1 MKTSNELKQL
11 RANKLAEVEALV
23 QKAQDEKRE
32 FTQEEETRFNAIKLE
47 IETLKGDVQKA
58 EEREELLRASAE
70 ARRAGGFADPV
81 GNPSQF
87 SKKEEKELRN
97 FKFTNMVRH
106 LMNPAQHPLEGVE
119 KEVLQEGLN
128 EARSL
133 QVPSGGFRIPAS
145 MIAPVFNIR
154 AQQATG
160 ASTGA
165 EFVPEYKGTVIESL
179 KPFLVLARA
188 GAREIPVAQGLG
200 NVSYPRNGG
209 VTAAWAATEN
219 ATAAESTATI
229 DSVDLSP
236 KRLSAFTKI
245 SKQLIYQAP
254 YAVEQIF
261 RNEYLREMAAKID
274 AACIYGGGTGEP
286 TGIIANA
293 DVPVVAIGTNGG
305 ALTYAK
311 VLELERT
318 VANLNGDA
326 DRQFFITNPK
336 VREAAKQIKIDDG
349 SGLMLFEIL
358 LNRMIGYETFITSNV
373 PSNLTKGSG
382 TNLSSLLYG
391 DFSQVMIASWGGFD
405 IMIDPYTVAKDN
417 AINVIGHVLVDCGI
431 AQPDKLALIKDITT
445 A

>member
-70 ARRAGGFADPV
+70 ARRAGGSPA
-81 GNPSQF
+81 GAGSPSQF
-87 SKKEEKELRN
+87 SKREEKELRN
-97 FKFTNMVRH
+97 FKFTNVVRH
-106 LMNPAQHPLEGVE
+106 LINPSQNPLDGVE
-119 KEVLQEGLN
+119 KEVLQEGHN
-128 EARSL
+128 EARAL
-133 QVPSGGFRIPAS
+133 QVDAEGFRIPAS
-145 MIAPVFNIR
+145 MITQVFNIR

-165 EFVPEYKGTVIESL
+165 DFVPEYKGTVIESL

-188 GAREIPVAQGLG
+188 GAREIPVSQGLG

-209 VTAAWAATEN
+209 VTAAWAAEN
-219 ATAAESTATI
+219 GTAGESTATI
-229 DSVDLSP
+229 DDVKLSP

-245 SKQLIYQAP
+245 SKQLMYQAP

-261 RNEYLREMAAKID
+261 RNEYLREMAAAMD
-274 AACIYGGGTGEP
+274 AAFIYGGGSNEP
-286 TGIIANA
+286 DGIIANA
-293 DVPVVAIGTNGG
+293 DVPVVSIGTDGG
-305 ALTYAK
+305 PLTYAK

-318 VANLNGDA
+318 VSNLNGDA
-326 DRQFFITNPK
+326 DRQYFITNPK
-336 VREAAKQIKIDDG
+336 VREAAKQIKIDSG

-373 PSNLTKGSG
+373 PSNLTKGTG

-405 IMIDPYTVAKDN
+405 IMIDPYTSAKDN
-417 AINVIGHVLVDCGI
+417 AINIIGHALVDCGI
-431 AQPDKLALIKDITT
+431 AQPNKLALIKDITT